1 MAKTPSKPVKA
12 KADVQPAKKTAAKK
26 PAAGA
31 RKAGVDPQSEETYR
45 ENKEAIDKVL
55 ELCTGHLKQIGK
67 PELAM
72 EVIRRLRDYYLK
84 HGIKAGSGGLKFG

>member
-12 KADVQPAKKTAAKK
+12 KADAQAAKKKAAKK

-45 ENKEAIDKVL
+45 KNKEAIDKVL
-55 ELCTGHLKQIGK
+55 ELCTGHLKQLGK

-72 EVIRRLRDYYLK
+72 EAS
-84 HGIKAGSGGLKFG
+84 AGSGTTTSSTASRAGPAG